1 MQNKKSIPK
10 IKKDIGIFLS
20 SEEGKIVEKD
30 VIGLGIAMI
39 AVAGIL
45 GGVMITKDANAQC
58 VHTSH
63 GSHASHASHSS
74 HGSHGSHAS
83 HASHSSH
90 ASHASHASY

>member
-58 VHTSH
+58 AAGHYAHSSHSSHGSHASHASH

-74 HGSHGSHAS
+74 
-83 HASHSSH
+83 
-90 ASHASHASY
+90 Y